1 MKICTFWGLISIV
14 YGRKLDLSAVYLRL
28 VFFFFTALL
37 IVEKWNKSVLSVY
50 QKVFWIFYSPGFPST
65 IFILTICYDIHQN
78 IPLFPLSPIGPT
90 LPLRPTLATSPLS
103 PSFTRFHPSTFP
115 NLPPHHTP
123 TFPLCRLTAL
133 PPFQASQLTTFP
145 PSQLV
150 TLVLRDLTVAIRIT
164 RNRISHNLTK
174 AQPSPCNTNLRLQ
187 IPHTSNSPTPHIRN
201 TPNVLTPLR
210 QHQGH

>member
-1 MKICTFWGLISIV
+1 MQWLNLYLFYCLNSTF
-14 YGRKLDLSAVYLRL
+14 
-28 VFFFFTALL
+28 
-37 IVEKWNKSVLSVY
+37 
-50 QKVFWIFYSPGFPST
+50 
-65 IFILTICYDIHQN
+65 
-78 IPLFPLSPIGPT
+78 
-90 LPLRPTLATSPLS
+90 PLRPTLPTSPLS
-103 PSFTRFHPSTFP
+103 PSFTPCHPSTFP

-150 TLVLRDLTVAIRIT
+150 TLVLRDSTVAIRIT